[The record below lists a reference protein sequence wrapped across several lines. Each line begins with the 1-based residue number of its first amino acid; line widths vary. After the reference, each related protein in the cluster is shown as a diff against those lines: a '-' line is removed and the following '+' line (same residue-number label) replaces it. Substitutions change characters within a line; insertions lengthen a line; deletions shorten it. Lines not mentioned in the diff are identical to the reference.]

1 MGMPGIA
8 GIVGIV
14 GGTMGGDALG
24 TGGCGARAVE
34 DNVRS
39 MSWICSGV
47 SWATS
52 AARAV
57 LFSGSCAGGGA
68 AD

>member
-1 MGMPGIA
+1 M
-8 GIVGIV
+8 V

-24 TGGCGARAVE
+24 AGGCGARPVE

-39 MSWICSGV
+39 INWICSGV
-47 SWATS
+47 SCATS
-52 AARAV
+52 AASVA
-57 LFSGSCAGGGA
+57 LFSGSSVGGDA

>member
-1 MGMPGIA
+1 M
-8 GIVGIV
+8 

-24 TGGCGARAVE
+24 AGGCGARPVE

-39 MSWICSGV
+39 INWICSGV
-47 SWATS
+47 SCATS
-52 AARAV
+52 AASVA
-57 LFSGSCAGGGA
+57 LFSGSSVGGDA